1 MSTLQNLP
9 KRPSKLIGAFKVLK
23 TDFYVVGGS
32 LKGDSPSYVTR
43 HADAELFENLI
54 LGKFCYVLSPRQMGK
69 SSLMI
74 RTAVKLKSEG
84 VSVAVLDL
92 TAVGQNIS
100 VEQWYAGMLVQ
111 IGQQFDME
119 EELVDYWTANAHL
132 GPLQR
137 WTNALTDIIIPLT
150 KRNVVIFIDEID
162 TVKSLKFNTDDFFAG
177 IRGIY
182 NNRARNQALENLTF
196 CLLGVAT
203 PSDLMSDT
211 RITPFNIGHRVE
223 LKDFREDE
231 ARQLAH
237 GLKRSDQLNH
247 RLLKRVLY
255 WTNGHPYLT
264 QKLCQTI
271 SRDISISS
279 PKDIDRKCHELFLS
293 SSASRND
300 DNLLFV
306 RDRIL
311 RTDSD
316 VSSLLDLYSRVLS
329 HSHFSPVKF
338 DETNP
343 MISLLHLS
351 GITREE
357 DGDLKVRNRI
367 YAKAFDRNWI
377 RTNLPN
383 AELIRQRKA
392 FYLGVARTAIVS
404 LAIIGIVVTIA
415 YFMWLQRNRLQI
427 QETRSRRLLY
437 GAVINLAN
445 QDWEKANLT
454 RMRTLFDP
462 QNIKNTGSEFRSCEW
477 GDFSR
482 LITQEIKKFDQGAQA
497 LGAAYSPDGR
507 YIASSDIAGFIK
519 FWDVETKQHVS
530 TIKSHDNAVW
540 KIAYSPDGKYLAAAA
555 QDKSVKIWET
565 STNNLFKTINAHNGN
580 VSSIDFS
587 SDGKMLLTGSWDKQI
602 KLWSFPDCKEIRT
615 FSGHQDY
622 VWSAVFSPDGRYLAS
637 TSEDHEVRLWQVKT
651 GRLIKILNGHAA
663 SVYTASFTPDGKL
676 LASGSADGTIKIW
689 DAANWRELRSLTA
702 HGGAV
707 FALAFSND
715 GKLLASGGADGAVK
729 LWQTADWQN
738 VRTISNSVAIH
749 SLTFST
755 DDKLLATGNS
765 QAVISLWDVSN
776 GSTVRTLSG
785 ASGSVNG
792 LSFSDDGGWL
802 TSAHEDGS
810 LRIWDATKGE
820 LTATAISLRESSD
833 WLVVTPEGLF
843 DGSPNAWPQ
852 ILWRFGQNTFNTAP
866 VEIFFNEFFYPDL
879 LADVMAGKR
888 PKPKNEITQLD
899 RRQPKVRMLIGNET
913 AASPKAFNSDQRT
926 INVKLEITEVGSGA
940 QDVRLFRNGA
950 LYKIWRGN
958 ALKNGNRA
966 LLETTIP
973 IVAGENR
980 LTAYAFNRDNIKS
993 ADETRV
999 VVGPES
1005 IRKRGTAYI
1014 LAVGVN
1020 RYANQTFN
1028 LNFAVPDAKD
1038 FSEELRARQTELNR
1052 FANIEVVTLFDEQAT
1067 KANIVAALNRLK
1079 GEALPAGAPAVLEK
1093 LKTTQPEDAV
1103 IVFFAGHGIAVEPR
1117 FYLIPHDLGY
1127 AGNRANF
1134 TQAQFRRVLNRS
1146 ISDEELVK
1154 LFEGVDARELLIVV
1168 DACNSGQALE
1178 SEDARRGPMNS
1189 KGLAQLA
1196 YEKGIF
1202 VLTASQSYQAALE
1215 NKELGHGYLTYAL
1228 VESGLRKL
1236 EADQRPADGRV
1247 LIREWLTYATDKVP
1261 RLQETKHQQKVKEAE
1276 RILLRTNSKLKAKVK
1291 PEAQRP
1297 RAFFRRETDSQPMV
1311 ITQTRKQ

>member
-9 KRPSKLIGAFKVLK
+9 KRPSNLIGTFKVLK

-43 HADAELFENLI
+43 HADTELFENLI

-329 HSHFSPVKF
+329 HSHISPVKF

-367 YAKAFDRNWI
+367 YAEAFDRNWI

-415 YFMWLQRNRLQI
+415 YFMWLQRNNLQI

-462 QNIKNTGSEFRSCEW
+462 QNIKNTGSEFRSFEW
-477 GDFSR
+477 GYFSR
-482 LITQEIKKFDQGAQA
+482 LINQEIKKFDQGAQA

-565 STNNLFKTINAHNGN
+565 STNNLFKTITAHNGN

-637 TSEDHEVRLWQVKT
+637 TSEDHEVRLWEVKT

-676 LASGSADGTIKIW
+676 LASAGRDGEIIIWDVGRGIEVNRLKRHLSSVFSLSFTSDDKYLVSAGSDRIIRFWNYKTGETVYEQKGHSYEVGTVRLSPSGDKFISTSRDGTVKLWQSPWISARGLLRHPTTQIEDVCFSPDDKIAVSASEKSVTRWDVASEKSINTVDLPSRIKC
-689 DAANWRELRSLTA
+689 
-702 HGGAV
+702 
-707 FALAFSND
+707 LAFSPDNRFIFAGD
-715 GKLLASGGADGAVK
+715 REGIITILDADSLKTNAQFKAHDKSVNTMAISSNGRWLASGGRDHMIKIRELPGLQEIKTLSKHNRGVRQLVFSPDDRYFISVGDDSQIVIWETASLSEVKSMSNPPYEVHTVSFSPDGNLIAVGGTDRIAHIWDWRKSKEVTTLEGHSATIRTLAFSMDGKRLVTGDEDGNLKFWDYETGLEISTFTNHKALISRAVFSRNGLVMATSAYDYTVK
-729 LWQTADWQN
+729 LWK
-738 VRTISNSVAIH
+738 S
-749 SLTFST
+749 FP
-755 DDKLLATGNS
+755 
-765 QAVISLWDVSN
+765 VS
-776 GSTVRTLSG
+776 
-785 ASGSVNG
+785 
-792 LSFSDDGGWL
+792 
-802 TSAHEDGS
+802 
-810 LRIWDATKGE
+810 
-820 LTATAISLRESSD
+820 
-833 WLVVTPEGLF
+833 
-843 DGSPNAWPQ
+843 
-852 ILWRFGQNTFNTAP
+852 
-866 VEIFFNEFFYPDL
+866 Y
-879 LADVMAGKR
+879 
-888 PKPKNEITQLD
+888 
-899 RRQPKVRMLIGNET
+899 
-913 AASPKAFNSDQRT
+913 
-926 INVKLEITEVGSGA
+926 
-940 QDVRLFRNGA
+940 
-950 LYKIWRGN
+950 
-958 ALKNGNRA
+958 
-966 LLETTIP
+966 
-973 IVAGENR
+973 
-980 LTAYAFNRDNIKS
+980 
-993 ADETRV
+993 
-999 VVGPES
+999 
-1005 IRKRGTAYI
+1005 
-1014 LAVGVN
+1014 
-1020 RYANQTFN
+1020 
-1028 LNFAVPDAKD
+1028 
-1038 FSEELRARQTELNR
+1038 
-1052 FANIEVVTLFDEQAT
+1052 
-1067 KANIVAALNRLK
+1067 
-1079 GEALPAGAPAVLEK
+1079 
-1093 LKTTQPEDAV
+1093 
-1103 IVFFAGHGIAVEPR
+1103 
-1117 FYLIPHDLGY
+1117 
-1127 AGNRANF
+1127 
-1134 TQAQFRRVLNRS
+1134 
-1146 ISDEELVK
+1146 
-1154 LFEGVDARELLIVV
+1154 
-1168 DACNSGQALE
+1168 
-1178 SEDARRGPMNS
+1178 
-1189 KGLAQLA
+1189 
-1196 YEKGIF
+1196 
-1202 VLTASQSYQAALE
+1202 
-1215 NKELGHGYLTYAL
+1215 
-1228 VESGLRKL
+1228 
-1236 EADQRPADGRV
+1236 
-1247 LIREWLTYATDKVP
+1247 
-1261 RLQETKHQQKVKEAE
+1261 
-1276 RILLRTNSKLKAKVK
+1276 
-1291 PEAQRP
+1291 
-1297 RAFFRRETDSQPMV
+1297 
-1311 ITQTRKQ
+1311 